1 MSKWVNKRT
10 NACERA
16 YLLAHLFTSFA
27 CSPMFTNF
35 VLRTKRINEH
45 TQHTHSVDFCIGTHS
60 THNTHLSHS
69 DYTIYTYILYIWK
82 KLFLRICLV
91 IVVQILWCC
100 CYARSFFSGMLTKT
114 PGYAIYQIITII
126 ITTTAENGS
135 KRKRIC
141 RLSVCVLWMRNV

>member
-100 CYARSFFSGMLTKT
+100 CYARSFFF
-114 PGYAIYQIITII
+114 GYAHQNAWLCYIPNNNNNNNN
-126 ITTTAENGS
+126 NG
-135 KRKRIC
+135 RKRQQKKKN
-141 RLSVCVLWMRNV
+141 LSVECMRFMDA